1 MLVSGYGAEN
11 LIENMLMVQTLMA
24 GIIMWLIDSI
34 CEGLDGVTTY
44 FMNKIEKNRKPNFE
58 FLVSFP
64 R

>member
-34 CEGLDGVTTY
+34 CEGSDGVTTY
-44 FMNKIEKNRKPNFE
+44 FMNKIEKNRKPNF
-58 FLVSFP
+58 
-64 R
+64 

>member
-44 FMNKIEKNRKPNFE
+44 FMNKIEKNRKPNF
-58 FLVSFP
+58 
-64 R
+64 